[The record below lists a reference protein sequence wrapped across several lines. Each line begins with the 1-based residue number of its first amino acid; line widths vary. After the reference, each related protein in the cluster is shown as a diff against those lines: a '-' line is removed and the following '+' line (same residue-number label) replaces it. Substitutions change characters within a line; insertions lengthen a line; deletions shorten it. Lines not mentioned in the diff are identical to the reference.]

1 MYFLFLLK
9 NENYGKIKKNLANL
23 VLDAL
28 VKKELMLLS
37 CDVED
42 S

>member
-1 MYFLFLLK
+1 M
-9 NENYGKIKKNLANL
+9 GKKKKNLANL

-28 VKKELMLLS
+28 VKKEFMLLS